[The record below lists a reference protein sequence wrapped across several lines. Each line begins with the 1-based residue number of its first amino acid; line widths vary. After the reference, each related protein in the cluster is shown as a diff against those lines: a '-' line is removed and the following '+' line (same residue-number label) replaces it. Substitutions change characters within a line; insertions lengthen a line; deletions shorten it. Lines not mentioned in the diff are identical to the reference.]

1 MQTNNKR
8 RGKYFEDK
16 IARKIREWT
25 GLDEHDCYRASCSGS
40 RQSVEFGD
48 IIFDYRK
55 NPVIV
60 ECKYYRDFSLEKV
73 FPHPCSLVHNWIEQ
87 LGEESSR
94 FEREFHEIPVSAVV
108 VSKPRGDIFLL
119 GEWKDIYTHDV
130 GPHFRFQ
137 VKKVGESEPGEFFLT
152 EFGYI
157 TKMVYFRK

>member
-1 MQTNNKR
+1 MQTNNRR

-25 GLDEHDCYRASCSGS
+25 DLDEHECYRASCSGS

-55 NPVIV
+55 NPVII

-73 FPHPCSLVHNWIEQ
+73 FPYPCSLVYGWIQQ
-87 LGEESSR
+87 LEDETFR
-94 FEREFHEIPVSAVV
+94 FEKKFQEKPVSVVV

-119 GEWKDIYTHDV
+119 GRWMDIYTHDI

-137 VKKVGESEPGEFFLT
+137 IRNPGEDNTQEFFLT
-152 EFGYI
+152 DFGYI